1 MMGLGGACIVTRRFN
16 LAPFLFLLFA
26 TRVPAQV
33 LPAPASHAPAEYGA
47 IYPDSPVGLQHFVE
61 DLLSAIKAGDNTK
74 VDSLWQSAIL
84 PDHTAWFASVF
95 GEKEGTS
102 LEASY
107 AKRLANTPYT
117 PGKAY
122 TFAASL
128 DVVKVLVL
136 PLAQAAVS
144 RPDSWAKAI
153 QLSLKEEVHAYRV
166 EAVSAGSTSS
176 IMLGYFFFVSGGFR
190 EVDELVF
197 GSLAATKQ
205 SIGLPYISAAQ
216 AQMLLLQSTQPVTP
230 HLFAPGGIS
239 RTVMLDVIID
249 VAGQVR
255 SASILSGDI
264 VLGNAARA
272 AVLTWRYRPYIQN
285 GRAVDVETTVTI
297 TFPL

>member
-1 MMGLGGACIVTRRFN
+1 MY
-16 LAPFLFLLFA
+16 
-26 TRVPAQV
+26 
-33 LPAPASHAPAEYGA
+33 S
-47 IYPDSPVGLQHFVE
+47 DSPAGLQRFVV
-61 DLLSAIKAGDNTK
+61 DLLDAIINSDNAK
-74 VDSLWQSAIL
+74 VESLWQSTIL
-84 PDHTAWFASVF
+84 PAHAVWFATIF
-95 GEKEGTS
+95 GEKEGGS
-102 LEASY
+102 IEANY
-107 AKRLANTPYT
+107 AKRLANTPYA

-122 TFAASL
+122 TFTASL
-128 DVVKVLVL
+128 DQVKILVL

-166 EAVSAGSTSS
+166 EAVSASSTSS
-176 IMLGYFFFVSGGFR
+176 IMLGYFFYVSGGFR
-190 EVDELVF
+190 EVDELAF
-197 GSLAATKQ
+197 GSLAAAKQ
-205 SIGLPYISAAQ
+205 SRLLPYISAAE

-230 HLFAPGGIS
+230 RLSVRGIS
-239 RTVMLDVIID
+239 NTVILDVIID

-255 SASILSGDI
+255 SASILSGDL

>member
-1 MMGLGGACIVTRRFN
+1 VTQRFS
-16 LAPFLFLLFA
+16 LAPFLFFLVAA
-26 TRVPAQV
+26 TIPAQV
-33 LPAPASHAPAEYGA
+33 SPASARQAPTQAGDM
-47 IYPDSPVGLQHFVE
+47 YPDSPAGLQHFIE
-61 DLLSAIKAGDNTK
+61 ALLGAIKNSDNAK
-74 VDSLWQSAIL
+74 VDSLWRSAIL
-84 PDHTAWFASVF
+84 PAHAAWFTTIF
-95 GEKEGTS
+95 GEKEGAS
-102 LEASY
+102 LEANY
-107 AKRLANTPYT
+107 AKNLANTSYA

-122 TFAASL
+122 TFTASL
-128 DVVKVLVL
+128 DQVKVLVL

-153 QLSLKEEVHAYRV
+153 HVSLKEEVQAFRV

-176 IMLGYFFFVSGGFR
+176 IMLGYFFYVAGGFR

-197 GSLAATKQ
+197 GSLAAAKQ
-205 SIGLPYISAAQ
+205 SRLLPYISAAQ

-230 HLFAPGGIS
+230 HLSVRGTS
-239 RTVMLDVIID
+239 NTVILDVIID

-255 SASILSGDI
+255 SASILSGDL

>member
-1 MMGLGGACIVTRRFN
+1 VARCFS
-16 LAPFLFLLFA
+16 LAVFLLLLFA
-26 TRVPAQV
+26 AHISAQV
-33 LPAPASHAPAEYGA
+33 PSALGSQVRA
-47 IYPDSPVGLQHFVE
+47 DSPAGLQHFVE
-61 DLLSAIKAGDNTK
+61 DLLSAIKASDAAK
-74 VDSLWQSAIL
+74 VDVLWRSAIL
-84 PDHTAWFASVF
+84 PDHSAWFASVF
-95 GEKEGTS
+95 GEKEGPS

-107 AKRLANTPYT
+107 LKRLANTPYT

-166 EAVSAGSTSS
+166 EALSAGSTSS

-197 GSLAATKQ
+197 GSLADAKQ
-205 SIGLPYISAAQ
+205 STGLPYISGAQ

-230 HLFAPGGIS
+230 HLLAPGGIP
-239 RTVMLDVIID
+239 RTVMLEVIID

-255 SASILSGDI
+255 SASILSGDF

-285 GRAVDVETTVTI
+285 GRPVNVETTVTI
-297 TFPL
+297 TFPP

>member
-1 MMGLGGACIVTRRFN
+1 VTRRFK

-26 TRVPAQV
+26 TLVPAQV
-33 LPAPASHAPAEYGA
+33 LPSLASQAPAQYGA

-61 DLLSAIKAGDNTK
+61 DLLSAIKGSDNAK
-74 VDSLWQSAIL
+74 VDSLWQGTIL
-84 PDHTAWFASVF
+84 PDHTTWFAAVF
-95 GEKEGTS
+95 GEKEGAS
-102 LEASY
+102 LEANY
-107 AKRLANTPYT
+107 AKRLANTPYA

-122 TFAASL
+122 TFTASL
-128 DVVKVLVL
+128 DEVKVLVL

-144 RPDSWAKAI
+144 RPDSWAKAM
-153 QLSLKEEVHAYRV
+153 QLSLKEDVHAYRV

-176 IMLGYFFFVSGGFR
+176 IMLGYFFYVSGGFR

-197 GSLAATKQ
+197 GTLSAAKQ
-205 SIGLPYISAAQ
+205 SRLLPYISAAQ
-216 AQMLLLQSTQPVTP
+216 AQMMLLQSTQPVTP
-230 HLFAPGGIS
+230 RLLTPGRIS
-239 RTVMLDVIID
+239 NTVMLDVIID

-255 SASILSGDI
+255 SASILSGDL

-285 GRAVDVETTVTI
+285 GRPVDVETTVTI